1 MNIINDSSSVDY
13 LTYFTKQ
20 MPKDLAAMAVLRD
33 ELAVRQ
39 GALSAA
45 EDTVKL
51 KAQAAAALESATA
64 EAAAILADAKEQNA
78 AAKAKKSAQDTRE
91 KQLDVRENEFLAK
104 SDARDKDL
112 TLRETQMQKQIDALD
127 AKDAKLFAASAKL
140 DEDRTALE
148 ARIKAF
154 QDKVASI
161 NV

>member
-1 MNIINDSSSVDY
+1 MNISNDTPGTDY

-20 MPKDLAAMAVLRD
+20 MPKDLAAMAALRD

-64 EAAAILADAKEQNA
+64 EAAAMRAEAKVYVQEAKAQKA
-78 AAKAKKSAQDTRE
+78 AADKRE
-91 KQLDVRENEFLAK
+91 KDLNDRDDKTIEMFAAREKALSVK
-104 SDARDKDL
+104 
-112 TLRETQMQKQIDALD
+112 ETQVQSQMNALD
-127 AKDAKLFAASAKL
+127 AKDARLFADQSQLESDRLAL
-140 DEDRTALE
+140 D

>member
-1 MNIINDSSSVDY
+1 MNISNDTPGTDY
-13 LTYFTKQ
+13 LTYFTTQ
-20 MPKDLAAMAVLRD
+20 MPKDLAAMAALRD

-64 EAAAILADAKEQNA
+64 EAAAMRAEAKVYVQEAKAQKA
-78 AAKAKKSAQDTRE
+78 AADKRETDLNARDDKMVEMFAARE
-91 KQLDVRENEFLAK
+91 KALSVK
-104 SDARDKDL
+104 
-112 TLRETQMQKQIDALD
+112 ETQVQSQMNALD
-127 AKDAKLFAASAKL
+127 AKDARLFADHAQLESDRVAL
-140 DEDRTALE
+140 D
-148 ARIKAF
+148 ARVKAF